1 MSARPLL
8 LLVIAMLSCARP
20 PRMAPV
26 PVVAFAVDTARAQP
40 LRAGVTRW
48 FLYAPEGPWAIHAL
62 VVDRD
67 ACYSAL
73 AVKGADG
80 AVGREKT
87 SDILTQLRRSADV
100 AGGIPDPVL
109 AETHFLVML
118 DDDAALHSTGC
129 VKSHQTLR

>member
-8 LLVIAMLSCARP
+8 LLAIAVLSCARA
-20 PRMAPV
+20 PRTAPV
-26 PVVAFAVDTARAQP
+26 PAVHFAVDTVRAQP

-73 AVKGADG
+73 AVKAS
-80 AVGREKT
+80 ATWT
-87 SDILTQLRRSADV
+87 SEV
-100 AGGIPDPVL
+100 
-109 AETHFLVML
+109 
-118 DDDAALHSTGC
+118 
-129 VKSHQTLR
+129 